1 MHFFEDNFTETN
13 VSLSLSMGLI
23 KPVSMKRTLLFLILF
38 FISSSVFSQTLL
50 VEISGIRNREGLIR
64 LAFFVSEAGFRAEK
78 PVFERML
85 SKTPVQNGN
94 LVVSLDSIPPGT
106 YGIALLDDENKN
118 GKLDYRLILPKEG
131 VGFSN
136 YKHHGI
142 KRPVLSDFSFL
153 VKKNVTLRIPI
164 RLTYY

>member
-1 MHFFEDNFTETN
+1 
-13 VSLSLSMGLI
+13 
-23 KPVSMKRTLLFLILF
+23 MKRIFFLFLLF
-38 FISSSVFSQTLL
+38 FISISAFSQTLI

-64 LAFFVSEAGFRAEK
+64 LAFFESEAGFRAEK
-78 PVFERML
+78 PAFERML
-85 SKTPVQNGN
+85 SKASVQNGN

-106 YGIALLDDENKN
+106 NGIALLDDENNN

-136 YKHHGI
+136 YVHHGI
-142 KRPVLSDFSFL
+142 RRPVLSDFSFL
-153 VKKNVTLRIPI
+153 VKKNVTLRISI

>member
-1 MHFFEDNFTETN
+1 
-13 VSLSLSMGLI
+13 
-23 KPVSMKRTLLFLILF
+23 MKRSLILTCTF
-38 FISSSVFSQTLL
+38 FLSFSVFSQTLL

-64 LAFFVSEAGFRAEK
+64 LAFFVSESGFRAEK
-78 PVFERML
+78 PAFERNL

-94 LVVSLDSIPPGT
+94 LVVRLDSIPPGT

-136 YKHHGI
+136 YVHHGI
-142 KRPVLSDFSFL
+142 RRPVLSDFSFL
-153 VKKNVTLRIPI
+153 VKKDVTLRIPI